1 MFGTLQTFVERHWGP
16 LQAVVE
22 RCLERYNPFSSD
34 VEDRYKPLCCWAVL
48 RTVLQTDVERCLKH
62 HKALLSNVKL
72 LLRDVKEPL
81 QTERHK
87 QLTRRDSCHVP
98 SLICNKAL
106 KKIFFFWQFRIFVR
120 SAVRTIKKLS
130 SSDVER
136 LLQERTVPSCRAV

>member
-1 MFGTLQTFVERHWGP
+1 M
-16 LQAVVE
+16 
-22 RCLERYNPFSSD
+22 
-34 VEDRYKPLCCWAVL
+34 L
-48 RTVLQTDVERCLKH
+48 RTVYK
-62 HKALLSNVKL
+62 S

-106 KKIFFFWQFRIFVR
+106 KKKFFFGQFRIFVR

-130 SSDVER
+130 LSDVER
-136 LLQERTVPSCRAV
+136 LLQNDEEPLQTVIEGRWERFVTNRFLSAIINRY